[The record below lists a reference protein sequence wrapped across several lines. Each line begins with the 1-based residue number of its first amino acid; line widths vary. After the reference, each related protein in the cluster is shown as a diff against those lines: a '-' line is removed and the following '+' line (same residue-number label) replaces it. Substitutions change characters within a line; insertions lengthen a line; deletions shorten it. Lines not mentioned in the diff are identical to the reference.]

1 MQHKHRKTILEN
13 DVYNCLC
20 RCCIDKLCL
29 FNKCLSKKKKK
40 KKKKIDN
47 GYNLTFS
54 SHPSAL
60 PYARFFIKW
69 LFVPVITSAA

>member
-1 MQHKHRKTILEN
+1 MMYIIVCAGVVKKNKGKKKNHKK
-13 DVYNCLC
+13 
-20 RCCIDKLCL
+20 
-29 FNKCLSKKKKK
+29 KKKKK

-60 PYARFFIKW
+60 PYTRFFIKW